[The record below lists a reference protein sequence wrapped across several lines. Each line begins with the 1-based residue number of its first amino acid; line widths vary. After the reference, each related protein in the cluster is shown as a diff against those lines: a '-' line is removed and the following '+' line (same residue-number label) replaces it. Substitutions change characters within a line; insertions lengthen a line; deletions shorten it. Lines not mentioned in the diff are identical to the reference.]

1 MLRIGVLGG
10 TFDPI
15 HYGHLAIAEEARY
28 ILDLARV
35 YLIPA
40 AHQPLKQGQHAAAAA
55 HRLAMVHL
63 ACDDNPT
70 LIASS
75 LEMDRPPPSYSVD
88 TIAALRQQLP
98 ADTELFF
105 ILGADALA
113 LLPRWHRIT
122 ELIALT
128 RFAAITRP
136 GIALDVAAVE
146 QRLPHLRGRL
156 TVIEGPALEI
166 SSDMLRQR
174 MQRGL
179 PVRYQLPDTVLAYIY
194 EHGLYGTAATD

>member
-40 AHQPLKQGQHAAAAA
+40 AHQPLKQGRHAASAA
-55 HRLAMVHL
+55 HRLAMVDL
-63 ACDDNPT
+63 ACDDNPM

-75 LEMDRPPPSYSVD
+75 IELDRPPPSYSVD

-98 ADTELFF
+98 ADTELHF

-113 LLPRWHRIT
+113 LLPRWHRIN
-122 ELIALT
+122 ELIEMT
-128 RFAAITRP
+128 RFAVITRP
-136 GIALDVAAVE
+136 GIVLDVAATA
-146 QRLPHLRGRL
+146 QQLPRLRGRV

-174 MQRGL
+174 MHNGL